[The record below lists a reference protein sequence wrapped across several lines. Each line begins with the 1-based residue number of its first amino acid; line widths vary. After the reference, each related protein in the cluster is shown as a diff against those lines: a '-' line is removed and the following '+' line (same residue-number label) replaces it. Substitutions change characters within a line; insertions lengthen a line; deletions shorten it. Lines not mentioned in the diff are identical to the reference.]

1 MFVLRTRQAKSGSHG
16 WSFWSACAAVILVMS
31 LGACD
36 RNNARQQPSDEEKG
50 SVSFSPDAKLSAP
63 DRKALA
69 FFERAFAARLAR
81 SPMYQSMLGITDQAD
96 RWDDLSDAYADET
109 VALLRRQLDALHDID
124 PSTLSPRVRLSY
136 RLFEKLTLQ
145 AIANDRWRHHGYLVN
160 QMFGW
165 QQRIPSFL
173 INIHRIAD
181 ERDAR
186 TYIARLERVPA
197 LVDQLITQLQLREK
211 KGVLP
216 PRFVFPIVIEAA
228 RRVITGAP
236 FDDADADSA
245 LWQDFKTKTTRLAIA
260 PTEQEELLAQARH
273 ALLHAVKPAYERL
286 IAVLREQQGRADDR
300 DGVWKLP
307 DGAAYYQNRLAT
319 YTTTRLTAQQ
329 IHDIGLQHV
338 ARIHDEMLG
347 IMKRIGFTGTLAEF
361 FALMRADPRFY
372 LPESDEGRAAYL
384 ERARAIIAEMK
395 TRLPEYFGRL
405 PKADLVVKRVE
416 PFRERAAGKAFYQQ
430 PAPDGSRPGTY
441 YVNLYRM
448 ADMPTYQMEALAY
461 HEGVPGHHLQIAI
474 AQELKDI
481 PRFQRFA
488 RFTAY
493 TEGWGLYAEYL
504 PKEMGFYQD
513 PYSDFGRLAMELWRA
528 VRLVVDT
535 GIHAK
540 KWTREQAIAYHLA
553 NTPNPKGDIV
563 KAVERYIVV
572 PGQATAYLIGKQK
585 ILELRERAQAK
596 MGPAFDIRAF
606 HDHVLENGPLP
617 LDILEE
623 RIMAWAQAAAGS

>member
-1 MFVLRTRQAKSGSHG
+1 MFPSRAERMKRSHRSPVIRFACIMVLL
-16 WSFWSACAAVILVMS
+16 AAS
-31 LGACD
+31 LGACGRD
-36 RNNARQQPSDEEKG
+36 TPDQRASREEK
-50 SVSFSPDAKLSAP
+50 SPGRLFLESDISPA

-69 FFERAFAARLAR
+69 FFERAFDARLAR

-109 VALLRRQLDALHDID
+109 IALLRRQLDALHDID
-124 PSTLSPRVRLSY
+124 PSDLSPRVRLSY
-136 RLFEKLTLQ
+136 RLFEKLTRQ
-145 AIANDRWRHHGYLVN
+145 AIANDRWRHHSYLVN

-186 TYIARLERVPA
+186 TYITRLERIPA
-197 LVDQLITQLQLREK
+197 LVDQLITQLRLREK

-216 PRFVFPIVIEAA
+216 PRFVFPVVIEAA

-236 FDDADADSA
+236 FDDAASDSA
-245 LWQDFKTKTTRLAIA
+245 LWQDFKTKTARLAI
-260 PTEQEELLAQARH
+260 PPREQEELLGRARH
-273 ALLHAVKPAYERL
+273 ALIHAVKPAYERL
-286 IAVLREQQGRADDR
+286 IAVLREQQERADDH

-319 YTTTRLTAQQ
+319 YTTTRLTAEQ

-338 ARIHDEMLG
+338 ARIHDEMRG
-347 IMKRIGFTGTLAEF
+347 IMKRVGFTGTLAEF
-361 FALMRADPRFY
+361 FALMRSDPRFY
-372 LPESDEGRAAYL
+372 LPESEEGRTAYL

-395 TRLPEYFGRL
+395 TRLPAYFGRL
-405 PKADLVVKRVE
+405 PKAGLVVKRVE

-474 AQELKDI
+474 AQEIGDI

-563 KAVERYIVV
+563 KAVERYIVM

-585 ILELRERAQAK
+585 ILELRERAKAT

-606 HDHVLENGPLP
+606 HDRVLENGPLP

-623 RIMAWAQAAAGS
+623 RIMGWAQAVAGS

>member
-1 MFVLRTRQAKSGSHG
+1 MFGRKTRKGPPRHRRWG
-16 WSFWSACAAVILVMS
+16 IRFTCAAIFLAS
-31 LGACD
+31 FLGGCD
-36 RNNARQQPSDEEKG
+36 RNTTQRQTLQEEQEPVRSFPASDL
-50 SVSFSPDAKLSAP
+50 SPADH
-63 DRKALA
+63 KALA

-81 SPMYQSMLGITDQAD
+81 LPMYQSMLGITDQAD
-96 RWDDLSDAYADET
+96 RWDDLSDAYANET
-109 VALLRRQLDALHDID
+109 VALLRSQLEALHDID
-124 PSTLSPRVRLSY
+124 PTGLSPRVRLSY
-136 RLFEKLTLQ
+136 RLFEKLTAQ
-145 AIANDRWRHHGYLVN
+145 AIADDRWRHHSYLIN

-173 INIHRIAD
+173 INIHRIAN
-181 ERDAR
+181 ERDAQ

-197 LVDQLITQLQLREK
+197 LIDQLITQLRLREK
-211 KGVLP
+211 EGILP

-236 FDDADADSA
+236 FDDADSDSA
-245 LWQDFKTKTTRLAIA
+245 LWQDFKTKTARLAIP
-260 PTEQEELLAQARH
+260 PTEQEELLTRARH
-273 ALLHAVKPAYERL
+273 ALIHAVKPAYERL
-286 IAVLREQQGRADDR
+286 IAVLREQEARADDR

-307 DGAAYYQNRLAT
+307 DGAAYYQNRLVT
-319 YTTTRLTAQQ
+319 YTTTHLTAEQ

-338 ARIHDEMLG
+338 ARIHDEMRG
-347 IMKRIGFTGTLAEF
+347 IMKRVGFTGTLEEF
-361 FALMRADPRFY
+361 FALMRSDPRFY
-372 LPESDEGRAAYL
+372 MPESEEGRTAYL
-384 ERARAIIAEMK
+384 ERARAVIAEMK
-395 TRLPEYFGRL
+395 TRLPAYFGRL

-416 PFRERAAGKAFYQQ
+416 PFREQAAGKAFYQQ

-448 ADMPTYQMEALAY
+448 ADMPTYQLEALAY

-474 AQELKDI
+474 AQELKDV

-513 PYSDFGRLAMELWRA
+513 PYADFGRLAMELWRA

-540 KWTREQAIAYHLA
+540 KWTRAQAIAYHLA
-553 NTPNPKGDIV
+553 NTPNPEGDIV

-585 ILELRERAQAK
+585 ILELRKRAQAT

-606 HDHVLENGPLP
+606 HDRVLENGPLP

-623 RIMAWAQAAAGS
+623 QIMAWAQTAAGS

>member
-1 MFVLRTRQAKSGSHG
+1 MFVLSARRTKREDRRWRIGLG
-16 WSFWSACAAVILVMS
+16 CLVILLAVVP
-31 LGACD
+31 GACERD
-36 RNNARQQPSDEEKG
+36 AEHKSPAPKTDSAGQASPSP
-50 SVSFSPDAKLSAP
+50 SLSAA
-63 DRKALA
+63 DRRAMA
-69 FFERAFAARLAR
+69 FFEGAFDERLAR

-96 RWDDLSDAYADET
+96 RWDDLSDSYADET
-109 VALLRRQLDALHDID
+109 VALWRRQLAALHAID
-124 PSTLSPRVRLSY
+124 PATLSPRLRLSY
-136 RLFEKLTLQ
+136 RLFEKLTEQ
-145 AIANDRWRHHGYLVN
+145 AIANDRWRHYGYLVN

-173 INIHRIAD
+173 INIHRIAN

-186 TYIARLERVPA
+186 AYIARLERVPP
-197 LVDQLITQLQLREK
+197 LMDQLIAQLRLREEE
-211 KGVLP
+211 GIVP

-236 FDDADADSA
+236 FDEAAPPSA
-245 LWQDFKTKTTRLAIA
+245 LWQDFKAKTARLAIPEDRREA
-260 PTEQEELLAQARH
+260 LLVQARH
-273 ALLHAVKPAYERL
+273 ALTHAVKPAYERL
-286 IAVLREQQGRADDR
+286 IAFLQEQEKRADDR
-300 DGVWKLP
+300 AGVWKLP
-307 DGAAYYQNRLAT
+307 DGAAYYQNRLQT
-319 YTTTRLTAQQ
+319 YTTTRLTADQ

-338 ARIHDEMLG
+338 ARIHEEMRA
-347 IMKRIGFTGTLAEF
+347 IMKRVGFTGTLQEF
-361 FALMRADPRFY
+361 FALMRSDPRFY
-372 LPESDEGRAAYL
+372 LPESEEGRAAYL
-384 ERARAIIAEMK
+384 ARARRIIARMREK
-395 TRLPEYFGRL
+395 LPEYFGRL

-474 AQELKDI
+474 AQELQGI

-540 KWTREQAIAYHLA
+540 KWTREQAIRYHLD

-563 KAVERYIVV
+563 KAVERYIVM
-572 PGQATAYLIGKQK
+572 PGQATAYLIGKEK
-585 ILELRERAQAK
+585 ILQLRERAKAE
-596 MGPAFDIRAF
+596 MGSAFDIRAF

-623 RIMAWAQAAAGS
+623 RIMAWARRKAGS

>member
-1 MFVLRTRQAKSGSHG
+1 MFLRRTGRTKRSDHRWAVRCV
-16 WSFWSACAAVILVMS
+16 CAALFLVAS

-36 RNNARQQPSDEEKG
+36 RDNDRQPVLREEKG
-50 SVSFSPDAKLSAP
+50 PVRFSPDSDLSPA
-63 DRKALA
+63 DRQALA
-69 FFERAFAARLAR
+69 FFEQAFDARLAR

-109 VALLRRQLDALHDID
+109 MALLRRQLAALHDID
-124 PSTLSPRVRLSY
+124 PDGLSPRVRLSY
-136 RLFEKLTLQ
+136 RLFEKLTVQ
-145 AIANDRWRHHGYLVN
+145 AITNDRWRHHGYLVN

-181 ERDAR
+181 EQDAR

-197 LVDQLITQLQLREK
+197 LIDQLITQLRLREK
-211 KGVLP
+211 EGILP

-245 LWQDFKTKTTRLAIA
+245 LWQDFKTKTARLAIS
-260 PTEQEELLAQARH
+260 PTEQEKLLVRARH

-286 IAVLREQQGRADDR
+286 IAVLREQKERADDR

-319 YTTTRLTAQQ
+319 YTTTRLTAEQ

-338 ARIHDEMLG
+338 ARIHDEMRG
-347 IMKRIGFTGTLAEF
+347 IMKRVGFTGTLEEF
-361 FALMRADPRFY
+361 FALMRSDPRFY
-372 LPESDEGRAAYL
+372 MPESEEGRAAYL
-384 ERARAIIAEMK
+384 ERARAVIAEMK

-430 PAPDGSRPGTY
+430 PAPDGSRPGAY

-474 AQELKDI
+474 AQERKDI

-540 KWTREQAIAYHLA
+540 KWTRRQAIAYHLA

-585 ILELRERAQAK
+585 ILELRERAKAK

-606 HDHVLENGPLP
+606 HDRVLENGPLP

-623 RIMAWAQAAAGS
+623 RIMAWAQAAVGS